1 MARFEEING
10 NPWVYFNFSG
20 EPSTLTEVEE
30 NVLVIRDLEIAID
43 LMLRFGH
50 HVTKIRI
57 NAHLLEG
64 PQIGLL
70 MWHVT
75 QYCTNV
81 TELILIDFEEGFYR
95 YIQRPISSNLMGVG
109 MHRCQ
114 FDGRTLLYLIDAA
127 EKIVI
132 TN

>member
-10 NPWVYFNFSG
+10 NPWVYFDFSD
-20 EPSTLTEVEE
+20 EPPTLTEVEE
-30 NVLVIRDLEIAID
+30 NILVIRDLEIAVD
-43 LMLRFGH
+43 FLLRLGH
-50 HVTKIRI
+50 HVAKIRI

-64 PQIGLL
+64 PQIGAL

-81 TELILIDFEEGFYR
+81 RELILIDFEEGFYR
-95 YIQRPISSNLMGVG
+95 YIQRPISSNLISVG

-114 FDGRTLLYLIDAA
+114 FDGSTLLYLIDAA
-127 EKIVI
+127 ERIVI